1 MMKSLREI
9 FNSDFNTL
17 DTSMQE
23 QIYKEFYLLVY
34 PMINFILR
42 DHAAVEDIIQEAFL
56 RAVHKAPLLTEI
68 DKYEGWLKRLTR
80 NVTLNHLRKHRRNR
94 DELETEVLF
103 SLKESAPTSDYSATP
118 DVEVEMKVMREA
130 VIAYINQL
138 NPSYR
143 QIIAMKWIHNLSY
156 KDMASELCVTEG
168 VVRQRLF
175 RARDAIKQKF
185 LDEWGSD
192 R

>member
-1 MMKSLREI
+1 M
-9 FNSDFNTL
+9 
-17 DTSMQE
+17 
-23 QIYKEFYLLVY
+23 
-34 PMINFILR
+34 
-42 DHAAVEDIIQEAFL
+42 
-56 RAVHKAPLLTEI
+56 
-68 DKYEGWLKRLTR
+68 
-80 NVTLNHLRKHRRNR
+80 TLNHLRKHRRNR

-156 KDMASELCVTEG
+156 KDMASELNVTEG

-185 LDEWGSD
+185 LDEWGTE